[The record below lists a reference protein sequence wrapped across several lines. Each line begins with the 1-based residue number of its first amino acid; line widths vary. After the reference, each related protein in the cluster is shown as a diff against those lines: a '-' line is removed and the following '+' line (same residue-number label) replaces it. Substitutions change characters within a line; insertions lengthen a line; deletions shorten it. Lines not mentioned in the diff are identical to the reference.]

1 MGAFDVTDLNLK
13 GSCNTKFSSTIL
25 RCDVIKNI
33 WLYLSIT
40 KEIVMK
46 TIAINVP
53 PNLADAFEKA
63 DIERKRTAELYINAW
78 LVDFFGQQSANERLF
93 EIMNKAT
100 AEAKAKGFSDAELQE
115 LLKSDE

>member
-1 MGAFDVTDLNLK
+1 
-13 GSCNTKFSSTIL
+13 
-25 RCDVIKNI
+25 
-33 WLYLSIT
+33 
-40 KEIVMK
+40 MK

-78 LVDFFGQQSANERLF
+78 LVDFLGQPANERLF
-93 EIMNKAT
+93 EIINKAT
-100 AEAKAKGFSDAELQE
+100 AEAKAKGFNETELQE